1 MSDVIVKMENI
12 SKSFAGIRALNKVKI
27 ELRRGEVHALVGE
40 NGAGKSTLM
49 KILTGVYNK
58 DEGEIYI
65 RNEQTGEMELT
76 EVKDPLRGQR
86 LGMSMVFQELN
97 LLENM
102 NIAENI
108 LIGRE
113 PVGKATFVNKKKL
126 NEMACEELA
135 RVQLDVNP
143 QMMVSRL
150 SCAQKQCIE
159 IAKALSYKARVVVF
173 DEPTASLSE
182 QESKTLFNIIRKL
195 KSEGVCIV
203 YISHRMEEIFE
214 LADKITVFRNGEYI
228 DTVNNE
234 NVTEMDLIK
243 MMIGKDLGVAV
254 KCGSNHV
261 NHENIVMSVK
271 NVKVFPNS
279 KPINF
284 DLYDKEIVG
293 FFGLVGAGR
302 TELSRLIFGID
313 KLVSGEL
320 YVKGNRVKIRCPRDA
335 INTGIGLVPEDRK
348 RLGLVLGMSV
358 KDNMLISKLGQMK
371 SYFLNKKKLKGITGT
386 YIKDLGIILRDE
398 TQAVKELSGGNQQKV
413 VIAKWLSMTPDI
425 LIMDEPT
432 RGIDVGAKQEIYLL
446 MRKLAES
453 GKSIV
458 MITSEIDE
466 IMKISDR
473 ILVMHEGDL
482 VAELTIEEAV
492 KNNVIQAAFGGISNE
507 YKYES

>member
-1 MSDVIVKMENI
+1 MSDVIVRMENI
-12 SKSFAGIRALNKVKI
+12 SKSFAGIKALKSVKI
-27 ELRRGEVHALVGE
+27 ELRQGEVHALMGE

-49 KILTGVYNK
+49 KILTGVYTK

-65 RNEQTGEMELT
+65 RNEQTGELELT
-76 EVKDPLRGQR
+76 DIKDPLKGQK

-113 PVGKATFVNKKKL
+113 PVGKATFVDKKKL
-126 NEMACEELA
+126 NEIAKEELA

-143 QMMVSRL
+143 QMMVSHL
-150 SCAQKQCIE
+150 SCAQKQCVE
-159 IAKALSYKARVVVF
+159 IAKALSYRARVVVF

-182 QESKTLFNIIRKL
+182 QESKTLFSIIRKL

-203 YISHRMEEIFE
+203 YISHRMEEVFE

-228 DTVNNE
+228 DTVNNQ
-234 NVTEMDLIK
+234 NITEMDLIK
-243 MMIGKDLGVAV
+243 MMIGKDLGTVQH
-254 KCGSNHV
+254 GSDYV
-261 NHENIVMSVK
+261 NRKNVVMSINGVR
-271 NVKVFPNS
+271 VFPNS
-279 KPINF
+279 RTVSFN
-284 DLYDKEIVG
+284 LYEKEIVG

-313 KLVSGEL
+313 RMDEGEI
-320 YVKGNRVKIRCPRDA
+320 YIKGNKVRIKCPRDA
-335 INTGIGLVPEDRK
+335 INAGVGMVPEDRK

-358 KDNMLISKLGQMK
+358 KDNMLISKLGQLK
-371 SYFLNKKKLKGITGT
+371 GYFLNKNKLKDITGS
-386 YIKDLGIILRDE
+386 YIKDLGIVLRDE
-398 TQAVKELSGGNQQKV
+398 AQAVKELSGGNQQKV
-413 VIAKWLSMTPDI
+413 VIAKWLSMAPDI

-432 RGIDVGAKQEIYLL
+432 RGIDVGAKQEIYSL

-453 GKSIV
+453 GKSII
-458 MITSEIDE
+458 MISSEIEE

-482 VAELTIEEAV
+482 AAELSIEEAA
-492 KNNVIQAAFGGISNE
+492 KNNVIQAAFGGNI
-507 YKYES
+507 K